1 MERHPAHHPVVKQG
15 QKAPRLSFVNRRDVE
30 MACFRDPGTGK
41 IAKVPEL
48 APAMVKRER
57 HKARAFLLD
66 ARWD

>member
-1 MERHPAHHPVVKQG
+1 M
-15 QKAPRLSFVNRRDVE
+15 SFVNRRDVE